1 MDEEKDLNSNQSDDV
16 NSSLTAAVGRLNTTF
31 KKYVII
37 NDKLSKRLLFLN
49 IVLTVA
55 TVVGA
60 VATLLAFLKGR

>member
-1 MDEEKDLNSNQSDDV
+1 VDEGKDLNSNQSDDL
-16 NSSLTAAVGRLNTTF
+16 NSSLTAAIGRLNTTF
-31 KKYVII
+31 KKYVIS

-60 VATLLAFLKGR
+60 VATLLAFLKDS

>member
-1 MDEEKDLNSNQSDDV
+1 MDEEKDLNPSQSDDI

-31 KKYVII
+31 KKYVIS

-49 IVLTVA
+49 IVLTIA

-60 VATLLAFLKGR
+60 IATLLAFLKGQ